1 MLILAVRASDAKAT
15 PVIVALAS
23 DRPTRVVALRRHVAF
38 AHNVAASHLLL
49 LSRLLLL

>member
-1 MLILAVRASDAKAT
+1 MLILAVRAIDAKAT

-38 AHNVAASHLLL
+38 AHNVAASSLLL

>member
-1 MLILAVRASDAKAT
+1 MFILAVRAIDAKAT

-23 DRPTRVVALRRHVAF
+23 DRPTRVIALSCYDTL
-38 AHNVAASHLLL
+38 AHVAASSLLL